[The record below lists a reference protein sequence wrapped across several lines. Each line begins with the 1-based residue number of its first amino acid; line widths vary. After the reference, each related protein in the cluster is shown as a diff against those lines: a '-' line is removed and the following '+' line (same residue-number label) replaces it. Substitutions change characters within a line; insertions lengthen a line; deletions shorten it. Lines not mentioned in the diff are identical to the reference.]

1 MGVLPMTTR
10 PESAFWSGVLIL
22 AGLVV
27 LIGGAIYLRSFLRW
41 QTGHWFIVEF
51 NKAMGLEAGS
61 DVLLQGMRV
70 GTVEKVELSPPNIVR
85 VFVRLEKDVPVYY
98 PPASEITIRFGTLI
112 GQPYVDIVN
121 RRVGKVIERGDKVR
135 GVDPVSWEE
144 LVPQARELASS
155 LNSIIGDP
163 QFQRNLRT
171 TIADL
176 AAAASSLRTILASV
190 PISEVRQISTNIRQ
204 VSERLSTLAS
214 DKRLDSTLSNIE
226 TATRQLA
233 EILSDPRL
241 KSGLAKTIQEAEQ
254 TLRSVRK
261 LIADEETQRNLKALA
276 ANLKESSEALKK
288 LLSDEGAGGELK
300 KVLAEAKETVS
311 AVREVL
317 DDPEVK
323 IALKTTAR
331 NLAELTGRG
340 HDVLTELEASLKRL
354 RQLVE
359 GTQDDLEKMTE
370 HLKGIT
376 QDLDE
381 TLDAIKWLMTEGGL
395 KENLKQV
402 GENLKATSENLKET
416 TASIR
421 ELLTSEETK
430 SSLKRGLEEIGPT
443 VAAVRQTAERGQKV
457 LERLEMAT
465 NLQTRVGSS
474 VWFVPEL
481 DEVRGEAWTLLESPF
496 LSPISLLAGTYTG
509 KEGTRVNLQIQGKIG
524 SKMLWRFGSIRS
536 KLGVGVGWGTERL
549 RFDVE
554 AYAPD
559 KWQVNSWLRWQIS
572 PSILLRFGV
581 EDLGRTRTLGV
592 GVEVGRR

>member
-1 MGVLPMTTR
+1 MTAR

-22 AGLVV
+22 AGLAV
-27 LIGGAIYLRSFLRW
+27 LVGSTFYLRSFLMWR
-41 QTGHWFIVEF
+41 TGHWFVVEF
-51 NKAMGLEAGS
+51 NKAMGLEVGS

-70 GTVEKVELSPPNIVR
+70 GTVDKVELSPPNIVR
-85 VFVRLEKDVPVYY
+85 VVVRLEKDVPVYH

-121 RRVGKVIERGDKVR
+121 RRVGRLIERGEKVR
-135 GVDPVSWEE
+135 GIDPVSWEE
-144 LVPQARELASS
+144 LVPQARELANS

-163 QFQRNLRT
+163 QFQQNLRAT
-171 TIADL
+171 VADL
-176 AAAASSLRTILASV
+176 AVAAHSLRTILSSIPAN
-190 PISEVRQISTNIRQ
+190 EVKQISMNIRR
-204 VSERLSTLAS
+204 VSERLNELAS

-233 EILSDPRL
+233 EILSDPKIKGGIAR
-241 KSGLAKTIQEAEQ
+241 TIQEAEQ
-254 TLRSVRK
+254 VLRSVRRVVG
-261 LIADEETQRNLKALA
+261 DEETQRNLKALA
-276 ANLKESSEALKK
+276 ENLRESSEALKK
-288 LLSDEGAGGELK
+288 LLSEEGVGGELE
-300 KVLAEAKETVS
+300 KVLAEARATIS
-311 AVREVL
+311 AAREVI

-354 RQLVE
+354 RELVE
-359 GTQDDLEKMTE
+359 GTQDNLEKMTE

-402 GENLKATSENLKET
+402 GENLRATSENLKET
-416 TASIR
+416 TASVR

-430 SSLKRGLEEIGPT
+430 SSLKQGLEEIGPT
-443 VAAVRQTAERGQKV
+443 IATVRQTAERGRKV
-457 LERLEMAT
+457 LERLEKAT
-465 NLQTRVGSS
+465 NLQTHVGSS
-474 VWFVPEL
+474 VWFVPEF
-481 DEVRGEAWTLLESPF
+481 DEVRGEAWTLFETPL
-496 LSPISLLAGTYTG
+496 LSPVSLLAGTYTG

-524 SKMLWRFGSIRS
+524 SKILWRFGSIRS
-536 KLGVGVGWGTERL
+536 KLGVGIGWGTDRL

-559 KWQVNSWLRWQIS
+559 NLQINSWLRWQLS

-581 EDLGRTRTLGV
+581 EDLGRNRTLGV
-592 GVEVGRR
+592 GIEVGRR